1 MTASGAKADIEAPL
15 STPIYLHLPFC
26 AAKCHY
32 CDFFS
37 VPAEGQDVEGTLAA
51 VEAEIAQRAPK
62 APRTVFVGGG
72 TPSLLSVSQLE
83 RFFGVLQAASGFR
96 DSAVEVTVECNPE
109 SLDYDKARA
118 LLDLG
123 ATRLSIGFQSLRS
136 ETLELFGRVHGVEQS
151 FRAFDAA
158 RRAGVK
164 NLNVDL
170 IYANPGQ
177 TLDEWKVDLERV
189 LALGPDHVSAYN
201 LTFEEET
208 LFRRWLEQGRLRP
221 QSDEQELEF
230 FWWTRE
236 RLSASGRSP
245 YEISNFSL
253 KDLQCH
259 HNVNYWHNGPYV
271 GIGPSA
277 VSKLGFERF
286 GNLRQLG
293 EYRRRA
299 SRGDAALAWTE
310 RPSAWARLGETWW
323 LGLRLSDGLS
333 AESAWVRA
341 GLVGW
346 EAAKDPALEIAAWAR
361 DQGWL
366 ELADDRWRLTQKG
379 WPLADAVAR
388 EFLRLGASNRP
399 APVEH
404 VG

>member
-83 RFFGVLQAASGFR
+83 RLFGVLQAASGFR

-245 YEISNFSL
+245 YEISNFCL
-253 KDLQCH
+253 KYHQCH

-293 EYRRRA
+293 EYRRRV

>member
-1 MTASGAKADIEAPL
+1 MTASGAKADFEAPL

-83 RFFGVLQAASGFR
+83 RLFGVLQAASGFR

-245 YEISNFSL
+245 YEISNFCL
-253 KDLQCH
+253 KYHQCH

-293 EYRRRA
+293 EYRRRV